1 MLLSIINRLSSIFLL
16 LFCIFFACKDVKP
29 NALGKKI
36 ILICETEN
44 GAKTFELSSD
54 VTELDLYDA
63 GITHLST
70 TIGQLKNL
78 TAVNLKGNQLANLP
92 IEITELEN
100 LETLSLSSNL
110 LTSLPNEINR
120 LKNLKNLSLDRGNFS
135 NAEQIKIVSLLPH
148 CNINFESDD
157 EDGD

>member
-1 MLLSIINRLSSIFLL
+1 MVNRLSFIPLL
-16 LFCIFFACKDVKP
+16 LLYSCFACQ
-29 NALGKKI
+29 NAKHNAYTKKI

-44 GAKTFELSSD
+44 GTKTFQLSSD
-54 VTELDLYDA
+54 ATELDLYDA
-63 GITHLST
+63 GITHLSA

-110 LTSLPNEINR
+110 LTSLPNEMNR
-120 LKNLKNLSLDRGNFS
+120 LKNLKNLSLDRRNFS

-148 CNINFESDD
+148 CDINFESED